1 MSDLAT
7 QLRAL
12 GMHYTAEH
20 LDDLVAHATKSR
32 TGPRRLLE
40 RIAAEET
47 KEKQRRGLVRRLT
60 RSKLG
65 HFKTMAD
72 FEWKWPRKI
81 NRAAVESALELDFL
95 GANANV
101 VLVAPEGLGKTM
113 IAKNIVHNAILAGH
127 TALFISAAELLL
139 DLAGQESARALER
152 RLKHYARVGCLCI
165 DEIGY
170 LSYDTAH
177 ADLLFQLVSMRYEK
191 KPLVLT
197 TNLPFKQWPTIFPGA
212 GCTVALIDRVVH
224 HAEVIT
230 VEGDSYRLRE
240 AKASSSKRRSS
251 RRKKTAK

>member
-1 MSDLAT
+1 MSDLQL
-7 QLRAL
+7 QLRVL
-12 GMHYTAEH
+12 GMHYTADH
-20 LDDLVAHATKSR
+20 LDDLVDHATKSR

-47 KEKQRRGLVRRLT
+47 QEKQRRGLARRLAQ
-60 RSKLG
+60 SKLG
-65 HFKTMAD
+65 QFKTMAD

-81 NRAAVESALELDFL
+81 NRAAVDSALELDFI
-95 GANANV
+95 GAHANV

-113 IAKNIVHNAILAGH
+113 IAKNIIHNALLAGH
-127 TALFISAAELLL
+127 SALFISAAELLL
-139 DLAGQESARALER
+139 DLAGQESSRALER
-152 RLKHYARVGCLCI
+152 RLKHFARISCLCI

-191 KPLVLT
+191 KSLVLT

-230 VEGDSYRLRE
+230 IEGDSFRLRD
-240 AKASSSKRRSS
+240 AKASSSKRRSARKTS
-251 RRKKTAK
+251 R